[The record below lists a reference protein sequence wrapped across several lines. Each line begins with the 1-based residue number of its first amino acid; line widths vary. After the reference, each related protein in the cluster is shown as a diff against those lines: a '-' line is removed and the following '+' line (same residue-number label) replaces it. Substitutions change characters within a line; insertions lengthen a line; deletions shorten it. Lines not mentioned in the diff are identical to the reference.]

1 MAGGVARRYK
11 GPGMQ
16 AAEALVLAGVVAALY
31 WALTPLR
38 RRLEA
43 AIARLLAPGQRRR
56 RGDVIVLPRR
66 SDRTFEREEG
76 R

>member
-1 MAGGVARRYK
+1 
-11 GPGMQ
+11 MQ

-43 AIARLLAPGQRRR
+43 AIARLLTSGQRRR

-66 SDRTFEREEG
+66 SDGTFDREEG

>member
-1 MAGGVARRYK
+1 
-11 GPGMQ
+11 MQ
-16 AAEALVLAGVVAALY
+16 AAEVLVLAGVVAALY

-43 AIARLLAPGQRRR
+43 AIARLLAPAQRRG
-56 RGDVIVLPRR
+56 RGDVIALPRR
-66 SDRTFEREEG
+66 SNGTLEREEK

>member
-1 MAGGVARRYK
+1 
-11 GPGMQ
+11 MQ

-38 RRLEA
+38 RRLET